1 MPKPLVNNRI
11 DYQNTYGLVSK
22 HDLWLNQ
29 GVKTT
34 DSPTFAN
41 LVVSGDSTINGN
53 LYVEGNTTILN
64 TNVIE
69 FEDNIVVLN
78 RLETGSGVTLNQ
90 SGIEIDRGVLEN
102 YRIVYNESDDL
113 FKTGVISNLQA
124 VTHREDNPIPNG
136 IMMWNNITK
145 RAEARETISIDLIQT
160 SSTNAT
166 SASTG
171 SVIVNGGIGIQYD
184 LWSDGRIYLR
194 GANHIKQS
202 VIYTNTTTNSLTLTS
217 SADVIISP
225 TNNTIFPYNSL
236 VSFGSTSG
244 SISSDNVTKNL
255 NIQGDGHID
264 FFLNA
269 NKKIRIP
276 NQVPITFAT
285 QNEQIYTDSSNNMVI
300 GSGQDILLEPGAA
313 RSIKVPVNI
322 PIVFSNVNQKITA
335 NLNNDLT
342 INAGNNIFLTPGQEL
357 NVCIPTDRGIK
368 FGNSGYQQILS
379 DSNNDLRI
387 ISDHSIFIA
396 PESDVNITRNVPLT
410 FGGSLQY
417 IMESSGNLLLGAN
430 NNIKIIDTDLY
441 LSSENDS
448 GTGTS
453 GSIYTLGGIGVEK
466 KIFTKTGLVI
476 DTLIEDASLI
486 LSKGS
491 QDLFVIDTTSS
502 GVVNINTGDGSNPSL
517 TLKNT
522 SNVNFGS
529 LLRLDNNIDG
539 ISGYAIGRGKS
550 TLNSGRV
557 LSLNIPKYTA
567 YGSSGD
573 RPKLVITSDDC
584 LDELFSIE
592 ADTGNILSKGTFG
605 LKGTEEATNSS
616 TASFIVYGGLGV
628 VKNIISGGTFRTN
641 VDSTTAFSVQKTSGS
656 VAFNID
662 TQNMETTVNG
672 TFMVN
677 NSDNFVVN
685 SNFVSTNV
693 PTRLKNTDDTTDI
706 SNASLVVSGGVSIQK
721 KLKVAGETTMY
732 NTLDLQDNFIKN
744 VKTPINSKD
753 VATKE
758 YVDLAALRGM
768 YIKNSVQVATIS
780 TGNLSTDFDAGT
792 VIDGYTLKVG
802 DRVLIKN
809 QTNRVENGMYIVNI
823 TGIPTRSSDLIVGDH
838 AAGVYVFVQ
847 YGTLQKSTG
856 WVCHTPVDQ
865 DLCGTDPLDFVQFT
879 GLGEVDAGDGLS
891 KDFNRIDINV
901 DDSSIEIVSDIL
913 RVKSTIAGT
922 GLTGGSGLALETK
935 SDQSHVT
942 KLGTINTGTWQ
953 ASTVS
958 VPYGGTGSTF
968 FSTGNLLIGNG
979 SDGVKHD
986 SKLYYNDTLKY
997 LSIGA
1002 NNPSA
1007 NLHVASGDSVRI
1019 LLAADIDSTSQF
1031 SKPQIE
1037 FSYSGETKSFIGMS
1051 RNNNDF
1057 ANDIYPDSLVICND
1071 KRDATSKIQ
1080 LSTNDQSRITI
1091 LSNGNIGINTSTPSV
1106 SLEVAGTF
1114 KSNGFVRF
1122 ASSTDS
1128 TNVSNGSFIASGGVA
1143 IQKSLHVG
1151 GQTVFLNETPSSS
1164 SLEAAV
1170 VIKGGLSI
1178 GSGENAF
1185 NVGNGGGLTV
1195 AGGGSIGGDLYVGGS
1210 IMGSGSSSST
1220 YAYLTLTATDSATDF
1235 DEGALVS
1242 FGGIVIQSDTNAQSL
1257 SNGGGLL
1264 VAGGASIGK
1273 DAYIGGNNFIYG
1285 TTSYY
1290 STNTNVISFF
1300 DGSTMNMRYSLDRDI
1315 YNNDF
1320 SLSRYDNTSNFIEK
1334 VFNIDGSNGRVLF
1347 YNSTPSTTPTTASF
1361 VLTGGISINCTNSA
1375 QNITNGGCITAMGGL
1390 SVKKNVL
1397 VGENMKI
1404 YSTIESISSTTGA
1417 LTISGGVGI
1426 SKNLNIGGS
1435 FSYTGNGKFDVIN
1448 NTAGS
1453 NLWTYIGKIREVS
1466 SSKIGVQFT
1475 NSDYTVQLFA
1485 SSTSITHNTY
1495 GDFNGMT
1502 LSVYKDTLNNYHL
1515 FLLTPLVSVTYVH
1528 ILYKTGDPFVI
1539 SNEGTDASPSGVISG
1554 YTNSWTNEYI
1564 TTSES
1569 NRKSKY
1575 GDIVVQ
1581 DFSSSDNFPI
1591 FGRNNTETVSSRN
1604 LGIAFERYQS
1614 SNDSGTG
1621 EIVTDSY
1628 VFFDSIPNQITANS
1642 SQIKFS
1648 NLTNSANNYYNGW
1661 WIKVASGSNTGQVR
1675 QIVSYNGAQRVASID
1690 SPWTGGNPSNGD
1702 TIYFY
1707 NAHCV
1712 SFYYDNSLKKF
1723 NLVYNTRDNST
1734 KEITSYDYVDMNLK
1748 GLTLSSTNASTNA
1761 SNGSIYTMGGIS
1773 IQNTENAVNCSN
1785 GGTITSL
1792 GGASIGKSL
1801 YVGNSI
1807 GVGENNFSANESLH
1821 IKQQKSAIRLE
1832 SDYNSISY
1840 IDFVKGGTGNR
1851 FGILSDLVNDQFSLT
1866 YTELNITPEFS
1877 KKVLTIT
1884 TDGYIGINTSSNIA
1898 SPLTIASNTL
1908 LSTDVKS
1915 GYLGLIAANT
1925 NSINSNESSKI
1936 VVFGNDA
1943 TGSVGNVLISSSNS
1957 GSIIFC
1963 TELGD
1968 RKMDIDNKGIFTMT
1982 STKGSSNSSTGS
1994 LIVGGGISI
2003 KCSQNSLN
2011 HTNGGALTVAGG
2023 GSIEKDLYIGGDI
2036 YVDGFINVASSVITP
2051 TLTFSNA
2058 QNCTFNA
2065 YYNSK
2070 LLPVVQEALLSFSF
2084 TVTPTL
2090 SGVNCYIEFD
2100 VPNKTNVFDRRTEIM
2115 GTVSGYTDDTNIIPV
2130 FNTALFGVKDETRA
2144 FVTFQSVSTSIHYF
2158 TVLARYTME

>member
-1 MPKPLVNNRI
+1 MSKPLVNNRI
-11 DYQNTYGLVSK
+11 DYQNISGLVSK

-69 FEDNIVVLN
+69 FEDNIIVLN

-90 SGIEIDRGVLEN
+90 SGMEIDRGVLEN
-102 YRIVYNESDDL
+102 YRVVYNESDKL
-113 FKTGVISNLQA
+113 FKSGVISNLQA
-124 VTHREDNPIPNG
+124 IAHREDTPLSNG
-136 IMMWNNITK
+136 IMMWNNTTK
-145 RAEARETISIDLIQT
+145 MMESKQSISIDLIQT

-171 SVIVNGGIGIQYD
+171 SVIVNGGMGIKYD
-184 LWSDGRIYLR
+184 MWSDGKIYLR
-194 GANHIKQS
+194 GSNHLNQS
-202 VIYTNTTTNSLTLTS
+202 IIYTNTTTNNLNITS
-217 SADVIISP
+217 SVDINISP
-225 TNNTIFPYNSL
+225 TGNTLFPYNSL
-236 VSFGSTSG
+236 VAFGSTAG
-244 SISSDNVTKNL
+244 SISSDSVSKNI
-255 NIQGDGHID
+255 NIKSDGHID
-264 FFLNA
+264 FFLNTT
-269 NKKIRIP
+269 KKIRVP

-300 GSGQDILLEPGAA
+300 GSGQDILLEPGDS
-313 RSIKVPVNI
+313 RTVKIPVNI
-322 PIVFSNVNQKITA
+322 SLAFSNVNQKITA

-342 INAGNNIFLTPGQEL
+342 INAGNNIFLSPGQEL

-387 ISDHSIFIA
+387 ISDHSIYIA
-396 PESDVNITRNVPLT
+396 PELEVNITRNIPLT

-417 IMESSGNLLLGAN
+417 IKESYGNLLLGAD
-430 NNIKIIDTDLY
+430 NNIKLLQTDLY

-448 GTGTS
+448 GVGTS
-453 GSIYTLGGIGVEK
+453 GSIYTLGGVGVEK
-466 KIFTKTGLVI
+466 TIYTKTGIVI
-476 DTLIEDASLI
+476 DTIIEGKSFV

-491 QDLFVIDTTSS
+491 QDLLEIDTTSS
-502 GVVNINTGDGSNPSL
+502 GVVDINTGDGLNGSL
-517 TLKNT
+517 NIKST
-522 SNVNFGS
+522 SNVNFQS
-529 LLRLDNNIDG
+529 LLQLKNNIDG
-539 ISGYAIGRGKS
+539 VNGYTIGRGYS
-550 TLNSGRV
+550 TLHSGRV
-557 LSLNIPKYTA
+557 LSLNIPKYTV

-573 RPKLVITSDDC
+573 RPKLVITSDNC
-584 LDELFSIE
+584 QDELFSIE

-628 VKNIISGGTFRTN
+628 VKNIISGGTFRSN
-641 VDSTTAFSVQKTSGS
+641 VNSTTAFSVETTSGN
-656 VAFNID
+656 VAFNIN

-677 NSDNFVVN
+677 NSDNFMVN
-685 SNFVSTNV
+685 SSIVSTDNN
-693 PTRLKNTDDTTDI
+693 TRIKSTDNSIDI
-706 SNASLVVSGGVSIQK
+706 SNGALVVSGGVSIQK
-721 KLKVAGETTMY
+721 DLKVAGETTMY

-744 VKTPINSKD
+744 VKTPVNSKD

-802 DRVLIKN
+802 DRVLIKD
-809 QTNRVENGMYIVNI
+809 QTNKIENGMYIVNI
-823 TGIPTRSSDLIVGDH
+823 TGIPSRSSDLVAGDH

-865 DLCGTDPLDFVQFT
+865 DICGTDPLDFVQFT

-901 DDSSIEIVSDIL
+901 DNSSIEIVSDIL
-913 RVKSTIAGT
+913 RVKSNIAGT

-942 KLGTINTGTWQ
+942 KLGTINTGSWEG
-953 ASTVS
+953 STIAVS
-958 VPYGGTGSTF
+958 YGGTGSTS
-968 FSTGNLLIGNG
+968 FSSGSLLFGNG
-979 SDGVKHD
+979 TGGIKDD
-986 SKLYYNDTLKY
+986 STLYYNDTLKY
-997 LSIGA
+997 LSIGTA
-1002 NNPSA
+1002 NPSA
-1007 NLHVASGDSVRI
+1007 NLHVANTGGARI
-1019 LLAADIDSTSQF
+1019 LLDADINSTSP
-1031 SKPQIE
+1031 SSRPQIE
-1037 FSYSGETKSFIGMS
+1037 LSYSGEKRSFIGMS

-1057 ANDIYPDSLVICND
+1057 ANEIYPDTLVICND
-1071 KRDATSKIQ
+1071 KRDTTSKIQ
-1080 LSTNDQSRITI
+1080 LSTNNQSRITI
-1091 LSNGNIGINTSTPSV
+1091 LSNGNIGINTTIPSV

-1114 KSNGFVRF
+1114 KSNGLVIF

-1128 TNVSNGSFIASGGVA
+1128 TNVSNGSFVASGGVG

-1151 GQTVFLNETPSSS
+1151 GVTTFLNEAPSTS

-1178 GSGENAF
+1178 GSGQNAL

-1195 AGGGSIGGDLYVGGS
+1195 AGGGSISGDLYVGGS

-1220 YAYLTLTATDSATDF
+1220 YAYLTLTATDSASDF

-1242 FGGIVIQSDTNAQSL
+1242 FGGIVIQSDANAQSL
-1257 SNGGGLL
+1257 NNGGGLL

-1273 DAYIGGNNFIYG
+1273 DVYIGGSNYIYG
-1285 TTSYY
+1285 STSYY

-1300 DGSTMNMRYSLDRDI
+1300 DGSTMHMRYTLDRDI

-1320 SLSRYDNTSNFIEK
+1320 SLSRYNNTSNFIEK
-1334 VFNIDGSNGRVLF
+1334 VFNVDSSNGTVKF
-1347 YNSTPSTTPTTASF
+1347 YNSTPSTTPSTASF
-1361 VLTGGISINCTNSA
+1361 VLTGGISINSTNSA
-1375 QNITNGGCITAMGGL
+1375 QNITNGGCITAMGGV
-1390 SVKKNVL
+1390 SIKKNVL
-1397 VGENMKI
+1397 IGENAKI
-1404 YSTIESISSTTGA
+1404 YSTIESTSLTTGA

-1426 SKNLNIGGS
+1426 SKNVNIGGS
-1435 FSYTGNGKFDVIN
+1435 LLYTGNGKFDKIT
-1448 NTAGS
+1448 NTSGS
-1453 NLWTYIGKIREVS
+1453 TLWTYIGKIRDIS
-1466 SSKIGVQFT
+1466 TSKCKVQFT
-1475 NSDYTVQLFA
+1475 HDNYMVEFLA
-1485 SSTSITHNTY
+1485 SSSSMSHNTY
-1495 GDFNGMT
+1495 GDYSGLIIT
-1502 LSVYKDTLNNYHL
+1502 VYKDLLNNYHL
-1515 FLLTPLVSVTYVH
+1515 FSQTPQNSTTFVH
-1528 ILYKTGDPFVI
+1528 VLYKTETSFVI
-1539 SNEGTDASPSGVISG
+1539 ENEGTSSDPDGANSG
-1554 YTNSWTNEYI
+1554 YNNSWTEEY
-1564 TTSES
+1564 TSTS
-1569 NRKSKY
+1569 DTLISISC

-1581 DFSSSDNFPI
+1581 DFSSSDSFPI
-1591 FGRNNTETVSSRN
+1591 FGRNNVNTDSSRD
-1604 LGIAFERYQS
+1604 LGIAFERYQQ
-1614 SNDSGTG
+1614 SNDSGSG
-1621 EIVTDSY
+1621 EIVTDGY

-1648 NLTNSANNYYNGW
+1648 NLTNSSDNYYNGW

-1675 QIVSYNGAQRVASID
+1675 KIISYNGAQRVAGID
-1690 SPWTGGNPSNGD
+1690 TPWTGDNPSNGD
-1702 TIYFY
+1702 TIHFY
-1707 NAHCV
+1707 NSQYV
-1712 SFYYDNSLKKF
+1712 SMYFDDSLKKF
-1723 NLVYNTRDNST
+1723 NLVYNTRDNLT
-1734 KEITSYDYVDMNLK
+1734 KEITSYDYVDMNVK

-1761 SNGSIYTMGGIS
+1761 SNGSIYTNGGIS
-1773 IQNTENAVNCSN
+1773 IDNTTDAINCSN
-1785 GGTITSL
+1785 GGTITTL
-1792 GGASIGKSL
+1792 GGASVGKKL
-1801 YVGNSI
+1801 YVGNNI
-1807 GVGENNFSANESLH
+1807 GIGENNFSATESLH
-1821 IKQQKSAIRLE
+1821 VRQQKSTIRLE
-1832 SDYNSISY
+1832 SDYNSVSY

-1866 YTELNITPEFS
+1866 YTELNITPEYS
-1877 KKVLTIT
+1877 KKILTAT
-1884 TDGYIGINTSSNIA
+1884 TDGYIGINTSSNI
-1898 SPLTIASNTL
+1898 SSCLTIKSNNVI
-1908 LSTDVKS
+1908 STDSNS
-1915 GYLGLIAANT
+1915 GYLGLVATNT
-1925 NSINSNESSKI
+1925 NSINSNESSK
-1936 VVFGNDA
+1936 VVLFGNNA
-1943 TGSVGNVLISSSNS
+1943 TGSIGNVVISSSSS

-1963 TELGD
+1963 TENND
-1968 RKMDIDNKGIFTMT
+1968 RKLDINSKGVVTMS
-1982 STKGSSNSSTGS
+1982 STKGSTNSSTGS
-1994 LIVGGGISI
+1994 LVVGGGVSI
-2003 KCSQNSLN
+2003 GCSTNSSN
-2011 HTNGGALTVAGG
+2011 NTNGGALTVAGG

-2051 TLTFSNA
+2051 TIAFSNA

-2070 LLPVVQEALLSFSF
+2070 LLPVVQEGLLSFSF

-2090 SGVNCYIEFD
+2090 SSENCYIEFT
-2100 VPNKTNVFDRRTEIM
+2100 VPNRTSIFDRRTEIM

-2158 TVLARYTME
+2158 TVLARYTMD